1 MQQWQ
6 QPRNPQYH
14 IWNQRYQKDTLKDKT
29 NRFGKKNKRT
39 DTKEQPQQHLSI
51 NQAQQQERPKGFFQE
66 ERGSWL
72 PKASHILKDK
82 KRHTRAHNRKNGNEK
97 QVQKYNQNFQ
107 CHFGADPP
115 PSHFWVTLSG
125 PSNRDW
131 RHYLSDWAL
140 WRDCRARLAIGPFW
154 GARAWLLR
162 YLRKRSAISRLHT
175 RLVSAIGVCDCGWW
189 LVCLLHACSTPSCCT
204 TTSTI
209 TWTGGPLR
217 NHFRCPEIFR
227 GSGGCGKVGVAAPD

>member
-29 NRFGKKNKRT
+29 NRFEKKNKRT

-97 QVQKYNQNFQ
+97 QVQKYSQIFQ

-115 PSHFWVTLSG
+115 RVTFESLLVAHQTAIGDTIS
-125 PSNRDW
+125 
-131 RHYLSDWAL
+131 
-140 WRDCRARLAIGPFW
+140 AIGPY
-154 GARAWLLR
+154 GAIAGPALQLDHFGVLERDCCDTCENEV
-162 YLRKRSAISRLHT
+162 RSRDCTRDWCL
-175 RLVSAIGVCDCGWW
+175 RLVFAIAGDG
-189 LVCLLHACSTPSCCT
+189 
-204 TTSTI
+204 
-209 TWTGGPLR
+209 
-217 NHFRCPEIFR
+217 
-227 GSGGCGKVGVAAPD
+227 